1 MRLSLLFLAI
11 STSLGSYAFANE
23 TQSVTEAGTTAQEVN
38 MADKNGSALQ
48 ANPFFQVS
56 ALPFQAPRFDLI
68 KESDFEPAITE
79 GIRQKLAEI
88 EHIANNPEPPTF
100 ENTYV
105 ALEKAGALL
114 DRVMTV
120 FSALTGANTSDTLQ
134 RINEEQS
141 PKLAALGDAITLN
154 STLFDRL
161 QAVYDQRET
170 LDLTPEDKRLIE
182 ITHQHFVLAGARL
195 SETDKAQL
203 KSLNQEAATL
213 NTQFVNRLLAAAKNG
228 ALVVSNK
235 NQLEGLSEPELKAA
249 EQAAQ
254 DRHLDQ
260 QWLLTLQNTTQQP
273 WLASLANRDT
283 RKALFDASWNRAE
296 RGDANDTRSLIAR
309 LAKVRAEQ
317 ARLLGFPDY
326 ATWKLQDQMAKKPEA
341 ALGFM
346 RDIAPAATARAKRE
360 AADIQ
365 AVIDKQGGG
374 FKLQAWDWPYYA
386 EQVRKARY
394 DLDESQIRPYFE
406 LNNVLQ
412 NGVFYAAQALY
423 GITFKERT
431 DIPVYQSDVKVYEV
445 FDKDGSSMA
454 LFYTDFFA
462 RDNKSGGAW
471 MGNFVDQSRLLGTK
485 PVVYNV
491 CNFTKPAPGQPAL
504 LSWDDV
510 ITLFHEFGHALHGM
524 FADQMYGSISGA
536 NTPSDFVEFPS
547 QINEH
552 WAEDPKVFTNYAKH
566 YATGK
571 PMPAEL
577 VEKIKNASRFNKGYD
592 MTELLAAALLDM
604 HWHMIAAEAPQQ
616 DVDAFEKAAL
626 EKDRINLSYV
636 PPRYRSSYFMHIW
649 GNGYAAGYYAYLWTQ
664 MLADDGFEWFR
675 EHGGLTPENG
685 QRFRDMV
692 LSRGNST
699 DLEQVYRDWR
709 GHEPD
714 IEPMLINRG
723 LKGDS
728 QG

>member
-11 STSLGSYAFANE
+11 STSLGSYALANE
-23 TQSVTEAGTTAQEVN
+23 TQSVTEAGTTVQEVN

-48 ANPFFQVS
+48 ANPFFQES

-213 NTQFVNRLLAAAKNG
+213 TTQFVNRLLAAAKNG

>member
-88 EHIANNPEPPTF
+88 EQIANNPEPPTF

-431 DIPVYQSDVKVYEV
+431 DIPVYQPDVKVYEV

>member
-11 STSLGSYAFANE
+11 SASLGSYAFANE

-228 ALVVSNK
+228 ALAVSNK
-235 NQLEGLSEPELKAA
+235 DQLEGLSEPELKAT

-675 EHGGLTPENG
+675 EHGGLTLENG

>member
-228 ALVVSNK
+228 ALAVSNK
-235 NQLEGLSEPELKAA
+235 DQLEGLSEPELKAT

-431 DIPVYQSDVKVYEV
+431 DIPVYQPDVKVYEV

>member
-23 TQSVTEAGTTAQEVN
+23 TQSVTEAGTTVQEVN

-48 ANPFFQVS
+48 ANPFFQES
-56 ALPFQAPRFDLI
+56 ALRFQAPRFDLI

-120 FSALTGANTSDTLQ
+120 FSTLTGANTSDTLQ

-283 RKALFDASWNRAE
+283 RKALFDASWSRAE
-296 RGDANDTRSLIAR
+296 KGDANDTRSLIAR

-431 DIPVYQSDVKVYEV
+431 DIPVYQPDVKVYEV

>member
-11 STSLGSYAFANE
+11 SASLGSYALANE
-23 TQSVTEAGTTAQEVN
+23 NQSAARAETSTQEVN
-38 MADKNGSALQ
+38 MADKNTSVVQ
-48 ANPFFQVS
+48 ENPFFQVS
-56 ALPFQAPRFDLI
+56 TLPFQAPRFDLI
-68 KESDFEPAITE
+68 QESDFEPAIAE
-79 GIRQKLAEI
+79 GIRQKLAEV
-88 EHIANNPEPPTF
+88 EQIANNPEPPTF
-100 ENTYV
+100 ENTYI

-114 DRVMTV
+114 DRVMSV
-120 FSALTGANTSDTLQ
+120 FGALTGANTSDTLQ
-134 RINEEQS
+134 RISEEQS

-154 STLFDRL
+154 SKLFERL
-161 QAVYDQRET
+161 QTLYDQRDT

-182 ITHQHFVLAGARL
+182 VTHQHFVLAGARL
-195 SETDKAQL
+195 SDADKAQL

-213 NTQFVNRLLAAAKNG
+213 GTQFVNRLLAAAKNG
-228 ALVVSNK
+228 AVQINSK
-235 NQLEGLSEPELKAA
+235 EQLAGLSEPELKAA
-249 EQAAQ
+249 EQAAR
-254 DRHLDQ
+254 DRNLDQ

-273 WLASLANRDT
+273 WLASLSNRDT
-283 RKALFDASWNRAE
+283 RKALFDASWSRAE
-296 RGDANDTRSLIAR
+296 KGDANDTRQLITR

-346 RDIAPAATARAKRE
+346 RDIVPAATARAKRE

-406 LNNVLQ
+406 LNNVLH

-471 MGNFVDQSRLLGTK
+471 MGNFVDQSRLMGTK

-491 CNFTKPAPGQPAL
+491 CNFTRPASGQPAL

-552 WAEDPKVFTNYAKH
+552 WAEDPEVFANYAKH

-577 VEKIKNASRFNKGYD
+577 VEKIKTASRFNKGYD

-604 HWHMIAAEAPQQ
+604 HWHMIKADEPEQ

-626 EKDRINLSYV
+626 EEDRVNLSYV

-649 GNGYAAGYYAYLWTQ
+649 GNGYAAGYYAYIWTQ
-664 MLADDGFEWFR
+664 MLADDGFKWFR

-699 DLEQVYRDWR
+699 DLEKVYRDWR

-728 QG
+728 EG

>member
-88 EHIANNPEPPTF
+88 EQIANNPEPPTF

-524 FADQMYGSISGA
+524 FADQMYASISGA

-604 HWHMIAAEAPQQ
+604 HWHMIAAETPQQ

-626 EKDRINLSYV
+626 EKGRINLSYV

>member
-88 EHIANNPEPPTF
+88 EQIANNPEPPTF

-524 FADQMYGSISGA
+524 FADQMYASISGA

-552 WAEDPKVFTNYAKH
+552 WAEDPKVFANYAKH

-577 VEKIKNASRFNKGYD
+577 VEKIKTASRFNKGYD

-675 EHGGLTPENG
+675 EHGGLTLENG